1 MERTHIQITLDP
13 SLVERLDA
21 ERGETRRSEYIGRAI
36 RQAIGERESDLIERA
51 SVIEAL
57 LGISQR
63 NPNRVD
69 QRDIQPERY
78 LTRRRESPRQRPT
91 DSRTTI
97 KWTCD
102 G

>member
-1 MERTHIQITLDP
+1 MMRTHIQITLDP

-36 RQAIGERESDLIERA
+36 RQAMGEGESDLAERVNA
-51 SVIEAL
+51 IEAL
-57 LGISQR
+57 LGMSQR
-63 NPNRVD
+63 NPNRID
-69 QRDIQPERY
+69 QRDVQPERY
-78 LTRRRESPRQRPT
+78 LTRTRESPRQRPT